1 MMWPCLSRSK
11 FSGFKSLKRGVVAW
25 EQSYFH
31 VLWLTGMQWRASGD
45 IPKQRQSPPS
55 RTRSLKERT
64 WDQNFVDNSAWKFS
78 HILELQIFASTK
90 CQRKKRLKFC
100 KICEVINIP
109 RERLRLKKETN
120 EKELMVD
127 DGICGGWQGGVI
139 ETTTVSV
146 VKRGIVFKATSSKTD
161 NRCKKG
167 RSVLTFCVCYKMIF
181 DQKSFLRI
189 LKLRVAVRKK
199 WGMRSCRRCGSKA
212 AIGVSLS
219 QSSAVVDLNSYTT
232 STMPQFEKEIRTFA
246 GQTRRRDRCGILP
259 PGFFLRQLET
269 KPCFG

>member
-1 MMWPCLSRSK
+1 
-11 FSGFKSLKRGVVAW
+11 
-25 EQSYFH
+25 
-31 VLWLTGMQWRASGD
+31 
-45 IPKQRQSPPS
+45 
-55 RTRSLKERT
+55 
-64 WDQNFVDNSAWKFS
+64 
-78 HILELQIFASTK
+78 
-90 CQRKKRLKFC
+90 
-100 KICEVINIP
+100 
-109 RERLRLKKETN
+109 
-120 EKELMVD
+120 MVD

-167 RSVLTFCVCYKMIF
+167 RSVLTFCVRYKIIF

-246 GQTRRRDRCGILP
+246 GQTRRRDRCGILA
-259 PGFFLRQLET
+259 PGVYFCDNFLT
-269 KPCFG
+269 KPCFGWKK

>member
-1 MMWPCLSRSK
+1 MFFDSPVCNGERVEIFQSRDNLRRVEQGRWRREPEIKASK
-11 FSGFKSLKRGVVAW
+11 LCWQFSLKIFSYSWTTNICLDKVSKKKATEVLQNLRGNK
-25 EQSYFH
+25 Y
-31 VLWLTGMQWRASGD
+31 
-45 IPKQRQSPPS
+45 
-55 RTRSLKERT
+55 SLGET
-64 WDQNFVDNSAWKFS
+64 
-78 HILELQIFASTK
+78 
-90 CQRKKRLKFC
+90 
-100 KICEVINIP
+100 
-109 RERLRLKKETN
+109 RLKKETN

-161 NRCKKG
+161 NRCKKD
-167 RSVLTFCVCYKMIF
+167 RSVLTFCVRYKIIF

-246 GQTRRRDRCGILP
+246 GQTRRRDRCGILA
-259 PGFFLRQLET
+259 PGVYFCDNFLT
-269 KPCFG
+269 KPCFGWKK